1 MRLVSTIFAATFL
14 MSGTALAQVQKV
26 ALPATVEDPYQW
38 LEEVEAPRALD
49 WVKDKNKTTLSVLE
63 AAPNFE
69 KYRNQAFA
77 ILNDKR
83 RIAYGNILGN
93 EVTNFWQDEK
103 SVRGG
108 WRKADIKSYL
118 SGIPAWK
125 TLLDMDALA
134 AAEGKNWVWKGADCR
149 APDYRYCLVS
159 LSNGGKDAVEVR
171 EFDTQT
177 MQFVTGG
184 FVVPEAKNRV
194 SWWDKDTLVV
204 GTNYGPGTMTDSG
217 YPRQLKLWKR
227 GTPLSAA
234 KPLYEVA
241 TTDVWTDAVVS
252 IEKNRT
258 DRMLLK
264 GMTFWTGQMFHV
276 LKDGTQMKWPLP
288 DDADF
293 KDLSGG
299 RVYALMRTDWN
310 GFPKGSLVSYAVDDH
325 VKKRKNALELV
336 FAPGAGMS
344 IEGVTVAR
352 TKVYVTLLDNVK
364 GKLAAFTRTRIGWQ
378 VEDIAMPANGTLAV
392 TSVAKNSD
400 LAFVNFNS
408 FTTPSSLYVI
418 DGEKYFPAQT
428 VSAFTGNIK
437 AISSTSQ
444 TYDETPAKQKSS
456 ALDAKQPRL
465 FASLP
470 ARFDGAK
477 YDVTQRFATSK
488 DGTKIPYFLIR
499 PKGATGP
506 LPTLQYGYGG
516 FELSQTANYVGPL
529 GQFWIEEG
537 GAYIMANIRGGGE
550 YGPAWHQSALK
561 ENRQRAYDDF
571 HAVAEDAIASGV
583 TTAKQLGIQGGSNGG
598 LLVSVAYTQR
608 PELYGAVICQ
618 VPLADMRRYHKLLAG
633 ASWMGEY
640 GDPDVPEQWAYISQ
654 YSPYQNIRKGVTY
667 PKVFFATST
676 KDDRVHP
683 AHARKMAARMA
694 EYNHPIYYYENI
706 DGGHAGVANLKESA
720 YRAALFM
727 TYLNRELKGVK

>member
-1 MRLVSTIFAATFL
+1 MRLVTSIFMAVFL
-14 MSGTALAQVQKV
+14 MSSPVRSQVQTV
-26 ALPATVEDPYQW
+26 SLPATDEDPYLW
-38 LEEVEAPRALD
+38 LEEVGAPRALE
-49 WVKDKNKTTLSVLE
+49 WVKEKNKATLSVLE

-69 KYRNQAFA
+69 RYRNQAFA

-83 RIAYGNILGN
+83 RIAYGNIHGN

-103 SVRGG
+103 SMRGG
-108 WRKADIKSYL
+108 WRKADIRSYL

-125 TLLDMDALA
+125 TLLDIDALA
-134 AAEGKNWVWKGADCR
+134 EAEGKNWVWKGADCR

-159 LSNGGKDAVEVR
+159 LSNGGKDAVEIR
-171 EFDTQT
+171 EFDTQK
-177 MQFVTGG
+177 MQFVAGG

-194 SWWDKDTLVV
+194 TWWDKDTLAV
-204 GTNYGPGTMTDSG
+204 GTDFGPGTMTDSG

-234 KPLYEVA
+234 RLIYEVS

-252 IEKNRT
+252 IDTKRT
-258 DRMLLK
+258 DRMVLK

-276 LKDGTQMKWPLP
+276 LKDGTQVKWPLP

-299 RVYALMRTDWN
+299 RVYALMRSDWN
-310 GFPKGSLVSYAVDDH
+310 GFPKGSLVSYAIDAH
-325 VKKRKNALELV
+325 IKQRKNPVELV

-344 IEGVTVAR
+344 IEAVSVAKS
-352 TKVYVTLLDNVK
+352 KVYVTLLDNVK
-364 GKLAAFTRTRIGWQ
+364 GKLAAFTRTRTSWQ
-378 VEDIAMPANGTLAV
+378 VEDIALPANGTLAV
-392 TSVAKNSD
+392 TSVAKDSD

-408 FTTPSSLYVI
+408 FTTPSSLYAV
-418 DGEKYFPAQT
+418 GYAKAAQPA
-428 VSAFTGNIK
+428 V
-437 AISSTSQ
+437 
-444 TYDETPAKQKSS
+444 
-456 ALDAKQPRL
+456 

-470 ARFDGAK
+470 ARFDSSK

-499 PKGATGP
+499 PKNATGP

-561 ENRQRAYDDF
+561 QNRQRAYDDF
-571 HAVAEDAIASGV
+571 HAVAEDAIAAGF

-694 EYNHPIYYYENI
+694 EYDHPIYFYENI

-720 YRAALFM
+720 YRVALFM
-727 TYLNRELKGVK
+727 AYLNRELKGVK